1 MFNREKAIQELC
13 AADFDYIMYC
23 LGTGLLESY
32 LKFGFVGYSNMT
44 DAQLIQE
51 LKDQGISE
59 SFGENLE
66 IDPTDQ
72 ADSDSY
78 FENMERAQYRDRMEQ
93 DAESR
98 YEENLE
104 IELDDY
110 SHINE

>member
-1 MFNREKAIQELC
+1 L
-13 AADFDYIMYC
+13 D
-23 LGTGLLESY
+23 SY
-32 LKFGFVGYSNMT
+32 LEFGFVGYFNMT
-44 DAQLIQE
+44 DDQLIQE
-51 LKDQGISE
+51 LKDRDISE
-59 SFGENLE
+59 LFEENLE

>member
-1 MFNREKAIQELC
+1 
-13 AADFDYIMYC
+13 
-23 LGTGLLESY
+23 
-32 LKFGFVGYSNMT
+32 MT
-44 DAQLIQE
+44 YT
-51 LKDQGISE
+51 
-59 SFGENLE
+59 

-72 ADSDSY
+72 ADSNSY

-104 IELDDY
+104 IELDNY

>member
-1 MFNREKAIQELC
+1 
-13 AADFDYIMYC
+13 
-23 LGTGLLESY
+23 
-32 LKFGFVGYSNMT
+32 MT
-44 DAQLIQE
+44 YT
-51 LKDQGISE
+51 
-59 SFGENLE
+59 

-104 IELDDY
+104 IELDNY